1 MKRYLSISLSLLFT
15 LGAFAQ
21 KSEIRS
27 MKRILEK
34 NNPTE
39 ADYRELQSIIDGTT
53 PYIANAKAE
62 EQAEFYYHKGSF
74 ELQQAIKANNVEAL
88 SKAVESFNRLRAA
101 EQDARRKT
109 YTDKLDKEVL
119 PVLKPQAFQ
128 KALDFN
134 DNKRFRE
141 ASGIFKAIYDLDKDP
156 MNLYYAASTALS
168 IPNYDIALEY
178 YQELLDMGFTGEVK
192 YYTALNK
199 ATGERE
205 SFGDN
210 KAMMDIAIRTGEY
223 SVPKEEIEPSKK
235 PEILK
240 NMVLIY
246 NQVNQKT
253 RAASLLEQARKES
266 PDDLDLILIEA
277 DFHFQNNE
285 MEKFE
290 NLMKE
295 AVSKDPNNPDLY
307 YNLGVTS
314 ANAGNLKKA
323 QEYYQKAIQLN
334 PNQVNAHLNLGVVSL
349 QGEEEIVNQMNEIK
363 GFSAAEIK
371 KYDTL
376 KEQRNEIYRGAIPHF
391 EKVLTI
397 DPNNQ
402 TALSYLANIYGALDM
417 LDKEQEYRAKIKN

>member
-141 ASGIFKAIYDLDKDP
+141 ASGIFKAIY
-156 MNLYYAASTALS
+156 
-168 IPNYDIALEY
+168 
-178 YQELLDMGFTGEVK
+178 
-192 YYTALNK
+192 
-199 ATGERE
+199 
-205 SFGDN
+205 
-210 KAMMDIAIRTGEY
+210 
-223 SVPKEEIEPSKK
+223 
-235 PEILK
+235 
-240 NMVLIY
+240 
-246 NQVNQKT
+246 
-253 RAASLLEQARKES
+253 
-266 PDDLDLILIEA
+266 
-277 DFHFQNNE
+277 
-285 MEKFE
+285 
-290 NLMKE
+290 
-295 AVSKDPNNPDLY
+295 
-307 YNLGVTS
+307 
-314 ANAGNLKKA
+314 
-323 QEYYQKAIQLN
+323 
-334 PNQVNAHLNLGVVSL
+334 
-349 QGEEEIVNQMNEIK
+349 
-363 GFSAAEIK
+363 
-371 KYDTL
+371 
-376 KEQRNEIYRGAIPHF
+376 
-391 EKVLTI
+391 
-397 DPNNQ
+397 
-402 TALSYLANIYGALDM
+402 
-417 LDKEQEYRAKIKN
+417 